1 MEILRNA
8 RAFLEKFFQ
17 SHEIVKI
24 QKSEQRKALIQLKLK
39 ANSDIK
45 TQVNLKV

>member
-1 MEILRNA
+1 MLRNA

-17 SHEIVKI
+17 SHKIVKL

-39 ANSDIK
+39 ANGDIK
-45 TQVNLKV
+45 TQVKLKV